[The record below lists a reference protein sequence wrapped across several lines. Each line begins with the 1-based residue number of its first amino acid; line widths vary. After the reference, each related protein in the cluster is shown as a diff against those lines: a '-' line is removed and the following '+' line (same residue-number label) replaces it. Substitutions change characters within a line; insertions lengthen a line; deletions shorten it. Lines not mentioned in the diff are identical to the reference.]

1 MVQMLNKIDPYG
13 IKNVNFSLIEKDDD
27 CWEEYKAQRIENGFD
42 ESELW
47 SLDYTIARFICPR
60 LKQFSE
66 DVISYPT
73 GMTCEEWEDKL
84 KQMVKAFEI
93 IVDDNNWELDK
104 EQVDVVN
111 NGLDLFRE
119 HFFSLWN

>member
-1 MVQMLNKIDPYG
+1 MVQMLNKIDPHG
-13 IKNVNFSLIEKDDD
+13 IKNVNFSIEKDDE
-27 CWEEYKAQRIENGFD
+27 WEEYKAQRIENGFD

-47 SLDYTIARFICPR
+47 NLDYTIARFIHPR

-66 DVISYPT
+66 YVISYPT

-93 IVDDNNWELDK
+93 IIDDNNWELDN
-104 EQVDVVN
+104 EQVDIVN

-119 HFFSLWN
+119 HFFNLWN